1 MTEKRKKTQEFIIAN
16 MKKADPSGKNATR
29 YTEMFA
35 SMSDKA
41 FDDFMVRL
49 RDKKDVL
56 VVYSAN
62 MVDKIDMNDLIA
74 LAKEVGVKL
83 FERIRLWDEAT
94 ETFYLSPN
102 EYCIL
107 QMPVRRMSQFVDHKL
122 SVAEGDTRIDLL
134 TGQVAKP
141 DKAGSISQVEIQTL
155 YAKGLENTIIE
166 LIKYRGGDVTALAE
180 FKRELEETGKT
191 TIGRETGSVARSA
204 VVLDVL
210 LSGMHIESNASGL

>member
-1 MTEKRKKTQEFIIAN
+1 MTEKRKKTQEFIISN
-16 MKKADPSGKNATR
+16 MKKADPSGKNAAR

-35 SMSDKA
+35 AMSDKA

-62 MVDKIDMNDLIA
+62 MVDKIDMSKLIV
-74 LAKEVGVKL
+74 LAKEVGVEL
-83 FERIRLWDEAT
+83 FERIRLWDDAT
-94 ETFYLSPN
+94 QTYYLSPN
-102 EYCIL
+102 KYCIL
-107 QMPVRRMSQFVDHKL
+107 QLAVRRMSQFVDHKL

-141 DKAGSISQVEIQTL
+141 DKAGSISQVEIQSL

-166 LIKYRGGDVTALAE
+166 LIKYRGGDVTAFAE

-191 TIGRETGSVARSA
+191 TIGRDTGSVVRSA